1 MLMPLWIVSI
11 KRLIRLASDE
21 FDATPRERIL
31 LVCEELNRRSRF
43 WPRPTKR
50 RNDVVRYDG
59 LELLKAI
66 ITKYQND
73 ELVATVSLQVLS
85 ATTSRERRR

>member
-1 MLMPLWIVSI
+1 
-11 KRLIRLASDE
+11 
-21 FDATPRERIL
+21 
-31 LVCEELNRRSRF
+31 
-43 WPRPTKR
+43 
-50 RNDVVRYDG
+50 VRYDG

-85 ATTSRERRR
+85 ALLLESGVDKKMMELEYKSVLQKLLDHYSADKFILTHTQRIMTLIERAESRVAAEEIR